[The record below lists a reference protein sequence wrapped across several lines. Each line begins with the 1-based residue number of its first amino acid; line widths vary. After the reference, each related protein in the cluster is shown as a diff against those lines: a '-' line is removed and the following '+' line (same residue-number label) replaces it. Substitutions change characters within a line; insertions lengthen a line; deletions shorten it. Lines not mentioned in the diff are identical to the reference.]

1 MGPLVPLKVPMPS
14 NSEDSPHAQSN
25 NSLIAIR
32 ESTTDAMVVSWTT
45 LSNTLKATHS
55 CLNTIIH
62 TPPEME
68 PAVMTN
74 LRDTVPSQDIMMSQE
89 TMLELLDQLLL
100 LDQSQLPL
108 RPTREHS
115 NSTRLVSSQDQL
127 AEPNSITVSSLL
139 DTDQRVVSTMPSSR
153 THGVDHGE
161 TRDTSKLPPT
171 TIPAVSSRS
180 HHTQSLEQK
189 SIETIKG

>member
-74 LRDTVPSQDIMMSQE
+74 LRDTVPSQD
-89 TMLELLDQLLL
+89 
-100 LDQSQLPL
+100 
-108 RPTREHS
+108 
-115 NSTRLVSSQDQL
+115 QL
-127 AEPNSITVSSLL
+127 AEPNSITVSSLS
-139 DTDQRVVSTMPSSR
+139 DMDQRVVSTMPSSR

-161 TRDTSKLPPT
+161 TRDTSRLPPT
-171 TIPAVSSRS
+171 TTLAVSSMS
-180 HHTQSLEQK
+180 HHTQYLEHK
-189 SIETIKG
+189 SIETIKY